1 MEVTGYQFPPC
12 LRLSKGSTNKG
23 NSITAMCCQWSIIQ
37 CKMEK
42 SFFKK
47 STRIGGAG
55 DKEDRHT
62 LASFLEVLGGLD
74 FYFYFYLFSYFQR
87 T

>member
-1 MEVTGYQFPPC
+1 MEVAGYPFPPC

-23 NSITAMCCQWSIIQ
+23 NSITAMCCSIEYYSQ
-37 CKMEK
+37 QKWRNP
-42 SFFKK
+42 S
-47 STRIGGAG
+47 SNRAAGIGGAG

-74 FYFYFYLFSYFQR
+74 FFFFSY
-87 T
+87 